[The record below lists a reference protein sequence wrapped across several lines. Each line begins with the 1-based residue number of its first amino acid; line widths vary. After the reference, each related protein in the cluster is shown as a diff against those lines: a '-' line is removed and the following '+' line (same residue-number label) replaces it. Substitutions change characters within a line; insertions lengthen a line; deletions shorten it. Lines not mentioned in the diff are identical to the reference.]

1 MNMHIVHNLV
11 KKLENRGIVIR
22 NAGGTHLMARNPE
35 NGKTYTISMK
45 RVNRLGT
52 EKEFQHASKVLLK
65 SAA

>member
-35 NGKTYTISMK
+35 AGKTYTISMK

-52 EKEFQHASKVLLK
+52 EKEFQHASKILLK